1 MNENAAEKALLA
13 ELRAAQKKA
22 NDEWKVALEEEQ
34 KGREIDPEEFKR
46 RLLSV
51 RIEIKPEDPNREE
64 SDPTCSN
71 LQLPLEGHSGKAF
84 NCWVIGAKVLLVLAD
99 RIVVLDYN
107 DLKKPP
113 MKEIFRTELHPK
125 VQFFAFARN
134 VHGANVAGKF
144 DFWLGLVGRRNDLA
158 DGTIVAEF
166 KGGTRGHGG
175 YGSRLI
181 RCSFNTATN
190 EITIDTTKCILF
202 ANEFFGGCYEYAP
215 DCLLI
220 TMLKNET
227 VYKVSEGL
235 TKIEPIAPPN

>member
-34 KGREIDPEEFKR
+34 KGREMDPEEFKR

-64 SDPTCSN
+64 LDPTCSN
-71 LQLPLEGHSGKAF
+71 LQLPLEGNSGKAF

-113 MKEIFRTELHPK
+113 MKEIFRTELHPL
-125 VQFFAFARN
+125 VQFFATARKAY
-134 VHGANVAGKF
+134 VEGA
-144 DFWLGLVGRRNDLA
+144 
-158 DGTIVAEF
+158 
-166 KGGTRGHGG
+166 
-175 YGSRLI
+175 
-181 RCSFNTATN
+181 
-190 EITIDTTKCILF
+190 
-202 ANEFFGGCYEYAP
+202 
-215 DCLLI
+215 
-220 TMLKNET
+220 
-227 VYKVSEGL
+227 
-235 TKIEPIAPPN
+235 